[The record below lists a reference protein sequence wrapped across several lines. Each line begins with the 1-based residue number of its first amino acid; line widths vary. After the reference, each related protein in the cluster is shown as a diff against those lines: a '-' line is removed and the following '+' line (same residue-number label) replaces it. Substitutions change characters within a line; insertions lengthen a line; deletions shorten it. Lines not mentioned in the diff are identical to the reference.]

1 MSNEGDRELTFT
13 GGLLGGGK
21 DYETRQREK
30 LVLFLT
36 HFRTRE
42 ELLSYLEETNK
53 MIAVVQSQNILIQSL
68 KDKLDRVESN
78 IEKTQRDLEEF
89 SEIRDRRAWLFG
101 NVKVLAQWFIPVAA
115 FLTLIV
121 QGWDW
126 LVQYLRG
133 GPTP

>member
-1 MSNEGDRELTFT
+1 MAEDNDRERTFT

-42 ELLSYLEETNK
+42 ELLVYLEETQK
-53 MIAVVQSQNILIQSL
+53 MQATVAAQNILMQNL
-68 KDKLDRVESN
+68 KDKVDKLTAECTKMKEVQEEILESR
-78 IEKTQRDLEEF
+78 E
-89 SEIRDRRAWLFG
+89 RRAWLFG
-101 NVKVLAQWFIPVAA
+101 NVKILAQWFLPVAA

-121 QGWDW
+121 QGWDK
-126 LVQYLRG
+126 LVEYLRG
-133 GPTP
+133 GQIP